1 MLLRLQDRTLM
12 ELLVSNNPHFQILGY
27 QLLSQHYSRIL
38 AIINDNPYEIYEIEK
53 FKNAVI
59 TAEMDIVF

>member
-1 MLLRLQDRTLM
+1 MLLRLQDRSLM

-27 QLLSQHYSRIL
+27 ELLSQYYSRIL
-38 AIINDNPYEIYEIEK
+38 AIINNNPYEIYDIER

-59 TAEMDIVF
+59 TA